1 MAKGSTQPDA
11 GSVRATLAVVL
22 VLVLAAGGLVAWR
35 YDLLDARLGGRLD
48 SLLGTGGPVD
58 PGNDPGNEPGGDPV
72 SVAPPPGLELPP
84 VVRPEPV
91 GQTSLTGGVLDPRS
105 VRRTLA
111 PYLRDRDLGGHVR
124 ALVAPL
130 GGGEA
135 VFATGSGAA
144 IPASTT
150 KLVTSAA
157 ALLALGSDH
166 VFSTSTVLS
175 PSARGARRLTLVG
188 GGDPFLERT
197 PRTDSGADWPYPAR
211 ADTTTLATLTAADL
225 EAQGVRRVRL
235 AYDDTLFTGPAINPT
250 WEDDYVFDV
259 VSPTS
264 ALWVDEGRTVSRL
277 DRVVDPSADAA
288 AAFAAALR
296 GKGIKIVGAPA
307 PAPAPAR
314 DSAVAQVD
322 SAPLGEIVQRILDVS
337 DNEAAEVLL
346 RHVGLARTGMGSS
359 EAGQGGVRALL
370 RGEGVRFAG
379 STFHDGSGLSR
390 DNLAEP
396 ALLLAVLR
404 LAAGPAHPELRPLLE
419 GLPVAGFTGSLA
431 IRMDEGPP
439 AGLGRVR
446 AKTGTLKSVSSLAGI
461 GTDLDGTVFAFV
473 LMADRIA
480 EADSDTA
487 RTVLDSAAAALAAC
501 RCSG

>member
-1 MAKGSTQPDA
+1 MARSTTQPSA
-11 GSVRATLAVVL
+11 GSLRATLAVVL
-22 VLVLAAGGLVAWR
+22 VLVLAAGGLAAWR
-35 YDLLDARLGGRLD
+35 YDLLDGRLD
-48 SLLGTGGPVD
+48 SLLGTGDPAGGPAD
-58 PGNDPGNEPGGDPV
+58 PGGDPV
-72 SVAPPPGLELPP
+72 SVAPPPGLDLPR
-84 VVRPEPV
+84 VVRPAPV
-91 GQTSLTGGVLDPRS
+91 AQPAATGGVLDARA

-111 PYLRDRDLGGHVR
+111 PYLRDRDLGRHVR

-130 GGGEA
+130 GGGPSA
-135 VFATGSGAA
+135 LATGRAPA

-150 KLVTSAA
+150 KLVTSVA
-157 ALLALGSDH
+157 ALLALGPDH
-166 VFSTSTVLS
+166 VFLTSTALS
-175 PSARGARRLTLVG
+175 PPARGARRLTLVG

-197 PRTDSGADWPYPAR
+197 PRTPTGADWPYPAR
-211 ADTTTLATLTAADL
+211 ADTATLAALTAEDL
-225 EAQGVRRVRL
+225 RAQGVRRVRL
-235 AYDDTLFTGPAINPT
+235 AYDDTLFTGPALNPT
-250 WEDDYVFDV
+250 WEDDYAFDV

-264 ALWVDEGRTVSRL
+264 ALWVDEGRTVSRF

-288 AAFAAALR
+288 AAFSDAIR
-296 GKGIKIVGAPA
+296 SEGIKIVGVPV
-307 PAPAPAR
+307 PSPVPAR
-314 DSAVAQVD
+314 DSVVAQVA

-346 RHVGLARTGMGSS
+346 RHVGLARTGVGSS
-359 EAGQGGVRALL
+359 EAGQQGVRALL
-370 RGEGVRFAG
+370 RAEGIRLGASQF
-379 STFHDGSGLSR
+379 FDGSGLSR
-390 DNLAEP
+390 ANRAEP

-404 LAAGPAHPELRPLLE
+404 LASEPARPELRPLVE

-431 IRMDEGPP
+431 IRMDEGPQ

-480 EADSDTA
+480 EDDSDEA

-501 RCSG
+501 RCSR